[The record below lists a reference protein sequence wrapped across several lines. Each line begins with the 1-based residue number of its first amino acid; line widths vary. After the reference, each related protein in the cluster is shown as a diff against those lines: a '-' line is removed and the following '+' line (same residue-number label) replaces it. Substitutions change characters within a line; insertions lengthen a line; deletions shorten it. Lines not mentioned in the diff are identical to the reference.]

1 MTAQIAERIFIDGQ
15 EHGLCTYPLT
25 PYMASLPRPLGLRA
39 PHTALWRGYIGTW
52 EINAERLYLTAIE
65 GELGSGEA
73 VTLETLFPGF
83 PDRVFAHWYCGRL
96 RVPQGRMLKYVHQG
110 FASQFEQDLFID
122 IERGVVQ
129 HTRVQDNGIG
139 APDAPVGYRVGA
151 ATTLAREPQP

>member
-1 MTAQIAERIFIDGQ
+1 MTAQIGERIYIDGQ

-25 PYMASLPRPLGLRA
+25 PYMVSLPSPQGFRA

-52 EINAERLYLTAIE
+52 EINGDRLYLIAIE
-65 GELGSGEA
+65 GELNSGEA

-83 PDRVFAHWYCGRL
+83 PDRVFAHWYSGRL

-122 IERGVVQ
+122 IERGLVQ
-129 HTRVQDNGIG
+129 HTHIQTNGTG
-139 APDAPVGYRVGA
+139 APDAPVGHRVSA
-151 ATTLAREPQP
+151 ATMLPRKGQP